1 MRLCPIG
8 GEVIREEDAISGTL
22 TFFAMYCSE
31 DYFPNYFTVGG
42 LNGTTFFL
50 LI

>member
-8 GEVIREEDAISGTL
+8 GEEIREEDAISGTL
-22 TFFAMYCSE
+22 TIVAMHCSV
-31 DYFPNYFTVGG
+31 DYFPIYFRVAG

-50 LI
+50 AI